1 MEQMDLTIFDLSPI
15 AMWLQDFSG
24 IKKIFDEWTAQGI
37 SNIKQHLLE
46 DTNRLKPCL
55 AAIRTIHINK
65 STLVLYEAHDLA
77 EILEKFPE
85 MHTENTE
92 LLHIQF
98 FSALWNKETD
108 CSIQVVNLSCKGKK
122 IDIQLRANI
131 LTDAKQSW
139 DRVLLTTEDISQC
152 QNARRIAESL
162 FLHSPTALWVKD
174 YSKIKSLFNQLV
186 ANNVTDLDQY
196 IQQNPDFLFLCFE
209 SIRSVGVNQ
218 ALLDLFNADNEQHF
232 YQHLNHIF
240 RENYQQNFH
249 KQLLHLWNNH
259 HQLKRECEYQ
269 SINGD
274 LLHVL
279 EQFVIFPDSKH
290 NWDTV
295 QIAFTDLTER
305 KKLEDHL
312 QHASKHDQLTQL
324 YNRTFFISEI
334 QRLQSQKFN
343 SLSCMY
349 LDINGLKRVND
360 LQGHHVGDLLIQRFA
375 HLLKKST
382 IKTPYSVSR
391 IGGDEFVILMPESNH
406 LHIETLLKIIQ
417 QELEIDRVNN
427 PQHPI
432 HVAIGYAT
440 TSHYKNIDE
449 LLKKADQ
456 IMYQDKQ
463 AYYLLNTD

>member
-24 IKKIFDEWTAQGI
+24 IKKIFDQWTAQGI
-37 SNIKQHLLE
+37 PDIKQHLLE
-46 DTNRLKPCL
+46 DTSRLKPCL
-55 AAIRTIHINK
+55 AAIRTIHINQ
-65 STLVLYEAHDLA
+65 STLILYEADDLA

-98 FSALWNKETD
+98 FSALRNKEKD

-131 LTDAKQSW
+131 LTDAKESW

-174 YSKIKSLFNQLV
+174 YSQIKSLFNQLL

-209 SIRSVGVNQ
+209 NIRSVGVNQ
-218 ALLDLFNADNEQHF
+218 ALLDLFNANNEQHF

-240 RENYQQNFH
+240 RENYQQNFY
-249 KQLLHLWNNH
+249 KQLLHLWDGH
-259 HQLKRECEYQ
+259 HQLKRECEYR

-312 QHASKHDQLTQL
+312 LYASKHDQLTQL
-324 YNRTFFISEI
+324 YNRNFFC
-334 QRLQSQKFN
+334 R
-343 SLSCMY
+343 
-349 LDINGLKRVND
+349 
-360 LQGHHVGDLLIQRFA
+360 
-375 HLLKKST
+375 
-382 IKTPYSVSR
+382 
-391 IGGDEFVILMPESNH
+391 
-406 LHIETLLKIIQ
+406 
-417 QELEIDRVNN
+417 
-427 PQHPI
+427 
-432 HVAIGYAT
+432 
-440 TSHYKNIDE
+440 
-449 LLKKADQ
+449 
-456 IMYQDKQ
+456 
-463 AYYLLNTD
+463 